1 VASFSTSAFTPDGL
15 VLSMGDSLLSEA
27 ITLAQGQSNVPR
39 GAVLGKITLG
49 ALTSAAKSGGNT
61 GNGTITLDP
70 TTPILANANKGGPG
84 VYTVRCVTAGT
95 NSATFRVTDPAGV
108 VLGDFSY
115 NGSGATGSFA
125 DRVKFTITDG
135 STDFVVGD
143 GFDLTIA
150 AGSGQYSL
158 SLAAATDGS
167 QTPDC
172 ILVQATDATS
182 GAVATIG
189 YFRGRFAQSALTLG
203 TGQTIAGII
212 ETLRGKGIDIVSTV
226 A

>member
-1 VASFSTSAFTPDGL
+1 MASFTSPVASFSTSAFTPDGL

-95 NSATFRVTDPAGV
+95 NSARPIRPSVSVCP
-108 VLGDFSY
+108 
-115 NGSGATGSFA
+115 
-125 DRVKFTITDG
+125 DR
-135 STDFVVGD
+135 
-143 GFDLTIA
+143 A
-150 AGSGQYSL
+150 
-158 SLAAATDGS
+158 
-167 QTPDC
+167 
-172 ILVQATDATS
+172 
-182 GAVATIG
+182 
-189 YFRGRFAQSALTLG
+189 
-203 TGQTIAGII
+203 
-212 ETLRGKGIDIVSTV
+212 
-226 A
+226 